1 MPPQSDTDEQ
11 SRAAGA
17 RAADQTS
24 ERSIRSGALVVREP
38 DMKWLDIPREELV
51 STLQTSLF
59 PGAKPESVA
68 AVLDYCEAAGLN
80 VMLKPV
86 HIVPMNVKTGP
97 SKWEWRDVV
106 MPGINHY
113 RTQASRSGVYAG
125 KSEPEFGEP
134 VTENLGG
141 VAVTFPA
148 WCKVT
153 VWKVVAGM
161 RVGFTAT
168 EFWTENYATKGKDTK
183 APNAMWGKRPWG
195 QIAKCAE
202 AQALRMAFPELVGG
216 ETAEEMEGKVID
228 LQAIEVPDHK
238 PAAARSL
245 DSFAG
250 RDDGSG
256 PSQTTGGAAQG
267 GAEPEDAVIEEAGD
281 GPGPTPAEVVTP
293 TMPAKTLKAWA
304 EKQDWK
310 PGWEWLNR
318 AFIGLPHPNKQELA
332 ERHHDLLWAV
342 YHSDAQDKGP
352 QSKAATEFADTHRL
366 VIPPVEPGHG
376 GK

>member
-1 MPPQSDTDEQ
+1 MPEPDVA
-11 SRAAGA
+11 SRPETPTGSGPA
-17 RAADQTS
+17 
-24 ERSIRSGALVVREP
+24 IRSSNALVVREP

-51 STLQTSLF
+51 PTLQTSLF

-125 KSEPEFGEP
+125 KSEPEFGEA
-134 VTENLGG
+134 VTENLSG
-141 VAVTFPA
+141 VAVTFPM

-153 VWKVVAGM
+153 VYKIVAGM
-161 RVGFTAT
+161 RVAFTAT

-238 PAAARSL
+238 PAAALSL

-250 RDDGSG
+250 QGSAE
-256 PSQTTGGAAQG
+256 GGGGQAVNEQG
-267 GAEPEDAVIEEAGD
+267 GAEPGDAVVEEVTAGD
-281 GPGPTPAEVVTP
+281 ADKAPAVTPA
-293 TMPAKTLKAWA
+293 MPAKALKAWA

-310 PGWEWLNR
+310 PGWEWLNK
-318 AFIGLPHPNKQELA
+318 AFIDLPHPNKQELA

-352 QSKAATEFADTHRL
+352 QSKAATEFAEAHRL
-366 VIPPVEPGHG
+366 IIPPAEPGRG
-376 GK
+376 SK